1 MKNRHTPSTLKGIL
15 AAALVAAAAAVA
27 PAQTASTT
35 YHATTRD
42 PFAKFKPALK
52 RKAKAA
58 PGPMVVPPIQAR
70 IDNYKAQ
77 KMAAMNLQ
85 QAAPK
90 PTTALL
96 LSEVQ
101 VKGIFRTPRG
111 YAAMVEATPI
121 KLSYVVYPGEQ
132 FYDGMLVAIEE
143 SRLVFRRQT
152 RWTDGRT
159 VVAVESKPLVQPSV
173 ADQLTAQRE
182 TQAAAAA
189 AAEEKKSSD
198 VNVLIEALKAIA
210 AGSAQQQQQPGTGS
224 GNFEKLIPD
233 NMKVPELVKPLPMPE
248 GARP

>member
-15 AAALVAAAAAVA
+15 AAALVAAAAATA
-27 PAQTASTT
+27 PAQTASSA
-35 YHATTRD
+35 YRASQRD
-42 PFAKFKPALK
+42 PFGKYKPPVR
-52 RKAKAA
+52 RKVEKKVAGPAA
-58 PGPMVVPPIQAR
+58 VPPIQAR

-77 KMAAMNLQ
+77 KLAAMNLR

-143 SRLVFRRQT
+143 SRLVFRKQT
-152 RWTDGRT
+152 KWTDGRT
-159 VVAVESKPLVQPSV
+159 VVAVETKPLAQPSV

-182 TQAAAAA
+182 EQPAPPAAD
-189 AAEEKKSSD
+189 EKKSEVST
-198 VNVLIEALKAIA
+198 LIEALRALA
-210 AGSAQQQQQPGTGS
+210 AGAAQPQQQQPSVSADPQPAQPQG
-224 GNFEKLIPD
+224 
-233 NMKVPELVKPLPMPE
+233 KP
-248 GARP
+248 

>member
-1 MKNRHTPSTLKGIL
+1 MKNRHTPVTLKGIL
-15 AAALVAAAAAVA
+15 AAALVAAAAATA
-27 PAQTASTT
+27 PAQTASSS
-35 YHATTRD
+35 YRASQRD

-58 PGPMVVPPIQAR
+58 ASPVAVAPIQSR

-77 KMAAMNLQ
+77 KLAAMNLQ

-121 KLSYVVYPGEQ
+121 KLSYVVYPGER

-143 SRLVFRRQT
+143 SRLVFRKQT
-152 RWTDGRT
+152 KWTDGRT
-159 VVAVESKPLVQPSV
+159 VVAVETKPLVQPSA

-182 TQAAAAA
+182 TQAAAP
-189 AAEEKKSSD
+189 AAEEKKSD
-198 VNVLIEALKAIA
+198 VAQLIEALKALA
-210 AGSAQQQQQPGTGS
+210 ANASQQQQQGGTGT
-224 GNFEKLIPD
+224 G
-233 NMKVPELVKPLPMPE
+233 
-248 GARP
+248 G